1 MRQLPELAKIVG
13 MLEEGRALEVVGISA
28 FDERVY
34 RGVLACPGIT
44 VQELV
49 RRSGESAGRIQSSLS
64 RLRAKGLV
72 SRLWG
77 RSPRWT
83 ATNPGAAIRSLVR
96 GMQGELDRL
105 TDTADELEAAFRTV
119 GQGTDEGGQ
128 LEVLAGPEEQAR
140 WYVRLQ
146 QEAKE
151 EVLTFDRPPYV
162 LDYHNPLQ
170 TGLLRSGVRYRTI
183 YVPEAFDH
191 TGALDEVGSLIKAG
205 EEARVLP
212 ELPFKMAIVDRWRAV
227 MPLQM
232 DPPLTRGVLITGST
246 MVMALV
252 ELFERMWR
260 EALPVRPELWRE
272 LGDPVLETTDPG
284 PPVAALAPE
293 AGALGPAG
301 GALGP
306 TGGAPVRAAGSLTPA
321 VGTPGAAAGAPD
333 STAGASGSAPGTQ
346 GPLAGTPSPAAGS
359 LSLEDRRLLALLAAG
374 LKDDAIARQLG
385 TSPRTLRRRLRHLLD
400 ELNAETRFQAGAQ
413 ASRRGLV

>member
-1 MRQLPELAKIVG
+1 

-34 RGVLACPGIT
+34 RGVLASPGIT

-64 RLRAKGLV
+64 RLRAKGMV

-105 TDTADELEAAFRTV
+105 TDTADELEAAFHIV

-260 EALPVRPELWRE
+260 EALPVRPELWQE
-272 LGDPVLETTDPG
+272 LGDSRLEPTDPG
-284 PPVAALAPE
+284 PPAADLDPEAGPLGPAEGAPAQGALSPGQGALGRTAGAPGPAAGTLSPA
-293 AGALGPAG
+293 AGALGP
-301 GALGP
+301 GASTL
-306 TGGAPVRAAGSLTPA
+306 S
-321 VGTPGAAAGAPD
+321 PGA
-333 STAGASGSAPGTQ
+333 ST
-346 GPLAGTPSPAAGS
+346 LSPAAGA

>member
-1 MRQLPELAKIVG
+1 

-34 RGVLACPGIT
+34 RGVLASPGIT

-64 RLRAKGLV
+64 RLRAKGMV

-260 EALPVRPELWRE
+260 EALPVRPELWQE
-272 LGDPVLETTDPG
+272 LGDSRLEPTDPG
-284 PPVAALAPE
+284 PPVADLDPEAGPLIPTEGTPAQGALSPAQGALGRTAGGPGPAAGTVSPA
-293 AGALGPAG
+293 AGALGPAT
-301 GALGP
+301 GAL
-306 TGGAPVRAAGSLTPA
+306 
-321 VGTPGAAAGAPD
+321 
-333 STAGASGSAPGTQ
+333 
-346 GPLAGTPSPAAGS
+346 SPAAGA

>member
-306 TGGAPVRAAGSLTPA
+306 AKGALGRTGGAPVRAAGSLTPA
-321 VGTPGAAAGAPD
+321 VGTPGAA
-333 STAGASGSAPGTQ
+333 AGASGSAPGTQ

>member
-1 MRQLPELAKIVG
+1 

-34 RGVLACPGIT
+34 RGVLASPGIT

-64 RLRAKGLV
+64 RLRAKGMV

-119 GQGTDEGGQ
+119 GQGMDEGGQ

-260 EALPVRPELWRE
+260 EALPVRPELWQE
-272 LGDPVLETTDPG
+272 LGDSRPETTDPG
-284 PPVAALAPE
+284 SPVADLDPE
-293 AGALGPAG
+293 AGPLIPAEGTPAQGTLGRAAGAPGPATG
-301 GALGP
+301 TLG
-306 TGGAPVRAAGSLTPA
+306 TAAGSLGPA
-321 VGTPGAAAGAPD
+321 A
-333 STAGASGSAPGTQ
+333 ST
-346 GPLAGTPSPAAGS
+346 LSPAAGA

>member
-1 MRQLPELAKIVG
+1 

-28 FDERVY
+28 FDERIY
-34 RGVLACPGIT
+34 RGVLASPGIT
-44 VQELV
+44 VQKLV
-49 RRSGESAGRIQSSLS
+49 MRSGESAGRIQSSLS

-119 GQGTDEGGQ
+119 GQGTEEGGQ

-146 QEAKE
+146 QEANE

-191 TGALDEVGSLIKAG
+191 AGALDEVGSLIKAG

-260 EALPVRPELWRE
+260 EALPVRPELWQEPGAPPAGGSRWE
-272 LGDPVLETTDPG
+272 AVEAGPSGTPLGAEAGTPGLETGALGAGTLVAGAGVGAGAGARG
-284 PPVAALAPE
+284 PSAGTLGSGAGGHGPT
-293 AGALGPAG
+293 AGALKPS
-301 GALGP
+301 LGP
-306 TGGAPVRAAGSLTPA
+306 SLGP
-321 VGTPGAAAGAPD
+321 
-333 STAGASGSAPGTQ
+333 SADTLG
-346 GPLAGTPSPAAGS
+346 LD
-359 LSLEDRRLLALLAAG
+359 DRRLLALLAAG

>member
-1 MRQLPELAKIVG
+1 
-13 MLEEGRALEVVGISA
+13 MLEDGRALEVVGISA
-28 FDERVY
+28 FDERIY

-49 RRSGESAGRIQSSLS
+49 RRSGESAGRIQSSLT

-83 ATNPGAAIRSLVR
+83 ATNPGTAIRSLVR
-96 GMQGELDRL
+96 GLQSELDRL

-119 GQGTDEGGQ
+119 GQDPEEGGQ
-128 LEVLAGPEEQAR
+128 FEVLAGPEEQAR

-170 TGLLRSGVRYRTI
+170 TGLLRAGVRYRTI
-183 YVPEAFDH
+183 YTPEAFDH
-191 TGALDEVGSLIKAG
+191 AGAFDEVGKLITAG

-212 ELPFKMAIVDRWRAV
+212 ELPFKVAIVDRWRAV
-227 MPLQM
+227 MPMSM

-246 MVMALV
+246 MVVALV
-252 ELFERMWR
+252 ELFERLWR
-260 EALPVRPELWRE
+260 EALPVRPELWQQ
-272 LGDPVLETTDPG
+272 
-284 PPVAALAPE
+284 
-293 AGALGPAG
+293 
-301 GALGP
+301 
-306 TGGAPVRAAGSLTPA
+306 
-321 VGTPGAAAGAPD
+321 PGA
-333 STAGASGSAPGTQ
+333 
-346 GPLAGTPSPAAGS
+346 PSPAGEAMS
-359 LSLEDRRLLALLAAG
+359 ELAAEDRRLLALLAAG

-385 TSPRTLRRRLRHLLD
+385 TSPRSLRRRLRHLLD